1 MSVLVA
7 YASRHGAT
15 EGIAERIAERLR
27 HDDVAAEAVPA
38 GEVRDV
44 SAYDAFVVGSAA
56 YMFHWL
62 ADATRFV
69 QRNRAALAA
78 RPLWLFSSGPL
89 GTDLVDAKGRDVLV
103 TSEPREFA
111 ELRPTL
117 HPRDAHV
124 FFGAL
129 DLDAPPIGLAER
141 FTRHL
146 PAAAREAM
154 PAGDFRDWAAIDAWA
169 HGIADELKP
178 RGDRSPGSAPE
189 GPANATS

>member
-7 YASRHGAT
+7 FSSRHGAT
-15 EGIAERIAERLR
+15 QGIAERIADRLR
-27 HDDVAAEAVPA
+27 KDGVMAEAIA
-38 GEVRDV
+38 AADVRDA
-44 SAYDAFVVGSAA
+44 STYDAFVVGSAA

-62 ADATRFV
+62 ADAARFV

-89 GTDLVDAKGRDVLV
+89 GTDPVDAKGRDQLLAA
-103 TSEPREFA
+103 EPKEFA
-111 ELRPTL
+111 ELKESL
-117 HPRDAHV
+117 HPRDARV

-141 FTRHL
+141 VTRHL

-169 HGIADELKP
+169 DSIAAAL
-178 RGDRSPGSAPE
+178 APAA
-189 GPANATS
+189 GVMPAVAMPA